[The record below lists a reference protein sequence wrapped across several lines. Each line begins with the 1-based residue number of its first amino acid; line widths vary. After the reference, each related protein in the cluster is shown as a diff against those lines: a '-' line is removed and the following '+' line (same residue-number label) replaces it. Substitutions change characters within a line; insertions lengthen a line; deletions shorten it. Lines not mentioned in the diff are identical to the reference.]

1 MYLPVGVITWQI
13 FDRIALDNEANP
25 LNDTTETWFLS
36 VAICRSWRL
45 FSACPIPTVKIST
58 CLALSSE
65 ACLATRSCDMPSVSM
80 MSIRLRLRRLR
91 PLNKYLLVK
100 ASALPMYVLPRGYR
114 MLLMACCMCVTVFS
128 WPNRNSGM
136 GLVEKRTAPTRDWV
150 FEMGSVTTMDL
161 MKLSISL
168 KLPRP
173 WYSMLPEPSIR
184 NARST
189 TVLQAAREDNNN
201 WRLRSMKDRVSENLW
216 VISNVPLNCSNKFR

>member
-1 MYLPVGVITWQI
+1 MYQPVGVISWHI
-13 FDRIALDNEANP
+13 FDRIALDNAASP

-36 VAICRSWRL
+36 VAICSSWRL
-45 FSACPIPTVKIST
+45 LTAFPIPTVKIST

-80 MSIRLRLRRLR
+80 IRIRLRLRRLR
-91 PLNKYLLVK
+91 PLNRYLLVK

-114 MLLMACCMCVTVFS
+114 MLSIACCICVTVFS
-128 WPNRNSGM
+128 WPNLNSGM

-150 FEMGSVTTMDL
+150 LEIGSVTTMDL

-184 NARST
+184 NPRST
-189 TVLQAAREDNNN
+189 KVLQAEKEEYKSY
-201 WRLRSMKDRVSENLW
+201 LETMGSTFK
-216 VISNVPLNCSNKFR
+216 